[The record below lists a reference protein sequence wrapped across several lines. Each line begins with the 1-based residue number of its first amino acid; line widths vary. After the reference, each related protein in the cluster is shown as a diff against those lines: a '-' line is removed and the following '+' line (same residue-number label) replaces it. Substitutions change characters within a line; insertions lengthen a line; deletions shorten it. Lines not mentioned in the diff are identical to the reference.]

1 MSPAS
6 ICQNFH
12 EDCAHSLNKQI
23 NMEMFANYTYLTF
36 YSYFIQHDKALHG
49 FAKMFLKNSQE
60 EREHSLLLIEYVTKR
75 GGKVVMTNIE
85 KPEVELS
92 TAKNAV
98 EAALNL
104 EKDVNQSLLNL
115 QG

>member
-1 MSPAS
+1 M
-6 ICQNFH
+6 
-12 EDCAHSLNKQI
+12 
-23 NMEMFANYTYLTF
+23 
-36 YSYFIQHDKALHG
+36 
-49 FAKMFLKNSQE
+49 
-60 EREHSLLLIEYVTKR
+60 LLIEYVTKR
-75 GGKVVMTNIE
+75 GGKVVMENIK

-115 QG
+115 QVLAGEKGDGHLSNFLEEHFLEEQVDSIKEIGDLVTRLEMARDGLGVIYIDNELKKRFGGEDSE